1 MIFSLTTAKPDN
13 FRRGLLVASAIWV
26 LGTGTGNAAMCL
38 VVLAESPER
47 EVAAL
52 PLGRE
57 TAIHLDFI
65 NSIYLAPVRETFVY
79 DPAEGLCLTQIETPS
94 AGVFEYY
101 GLVPDPSGRIRMQRR
116 LGPIRLLSHDYQ
128 NHWLTV
134 GERRL
139 HLKGL
144 VEDGRPLVLT
154 VRTEGEC
161 GP

>member
-1 MIFSLTTAKPDN
+1 MIFLLTTAKLGN
-13 FRRGLLVASAIWV
+13 FRRRLLFASVLWV
-26 LGTGTGNAAMCL
+26 LGTGTGNADMCL
-38 VVLAESPER
+38 VVLAGSPDR

-57 TAIHLDFI
+57 TDIHLDFI

-101 GLVPDPSGRIRMQRR
+101 GLVPDPSGRIRMRR
-116 LGPIRLLSHDYQ
+116 PLGPIRLLSHDYQ

-139 HLKGL
+139 HFKGL
-144 VEDGRPLVLT
+144 IEDGTPLVLT